1 MTLWGEGCFP
11 RSIFNL
17 LVCICMCAHR
27 TGLTNAFTAT
37 ETKHQLLICRTWSC
51 KLLSKTRKMMKC
63 TCNFFLFWWGKRQ
76 RFSCSCPTVPTPRHF
91 PFTWEIVLTKYFLK
105 IMCVHVCVHTQ
116 LISHSRKWSHPWMHF
131 TKAREVMQR
140 LKNPFPSALGS
151 TVSWVREIIYKILLI
166 LLRLPLA

>member
-63 TCNFFLFWWGKRQ
+63 ILLLVRKEAKVQLFMSYGPYSQ
-76 RFSCSCPTVPTPRHF
+76 TLS
-91 PFTWEIVLTKYFLK
+91 IYLGDITKYFLK
-105 IMCVHVCVHTQ
+105 IMCVHVCGHTQ
-116 LISHSRKWSHPWMHF
+116 LISHSGKWSHPWMHF

-140 LKNPFPSALGS
+140 LKNPFPSTLVVLYHGS
-151 TVSWVREIIYKILLI
+151 GR
-166 LLRLPLA
+166 